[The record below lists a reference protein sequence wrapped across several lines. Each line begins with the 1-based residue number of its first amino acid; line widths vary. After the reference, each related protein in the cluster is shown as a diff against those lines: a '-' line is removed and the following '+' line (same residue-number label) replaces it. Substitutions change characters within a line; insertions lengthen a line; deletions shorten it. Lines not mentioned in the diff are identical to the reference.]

1 MQSKMCTFTRR
12 RVTRKG
18 CKETISPVEDC
29 GDVVSVLGTEVLV
42 VAAGCDDPTGGVLV
56 THPEVREPGLDTAR
70 RGHSVQAMCNIYTTP
85 GLYILPS
92 AALEG

>member
-1 MQSKMCTFTRR
+1 MQSKIGTFTRR

-42 VAAGCDDPTGGVLV
+42 MAAGGDDPTGGVLV
-56 THPEVREPGLDTAR
+56 THPEVREPGVHAASNMANN
-70 RGHSVQAMCNIYTTP
+70 RGC
-85 GLYILPS
+85 
-92 AALEG
+92 